1 MSFTSQDNKRLLW
14 GLMSD
19 SNVFAGIPDTKVE
32 EVKQLFEK
40 EILDISNTS
49 SNLLDKNKKIL
60 LSMNTK
66 LNYLRVSNIPQ
77 QTQNQN
83 ELVTSKDIAQERREK
98 MNSKLQNK
106 QEEFNK
112 LITAEKPKEIDFADN
127 AEEKP
132 IGSEM
137 DNLLADMMEK
147 RSKQLNQVMQS
158 QDTNAAE
165 KWINNEGAGAEIT
178 SGSVNTSGPVTLN
191 IGEKVETPTI
201 TVVKTS
207 SEIKDKHVTFSEDTK
222 EEESGLDL
230 FQFLSVKSN
239 SGSSNASGSANASNA
254 PFMPPQEENE
264 EDIKAARAA
273 AWASARR
280 DTEKEIL
287 ERLSRIEREF
297 IEVKDLLKNM

>member
-1 MSFTSQDNKRLLW
+1 MSFSSQGNKRLLW
-14 GLMSD
+14 GLMAD
-19 SNVFAGIPDTKVE
+19 NNIFTGIPDTKVE

-40 EILDISNTS
+40 EIVDISTTEGS
-49 SNLLDKNKKIL
+49 LLDKNKKML
-60 LSMNTK
+60 VSMNTK
-66 LNYLRVSNIPQ
+66 LNYLRISNVPQ
-77 QTQNQN
+77 AMQQQQQQQNP
-83 ELVTSKDIAQERREK
+83 VTSKDIADDRREK

-178 SGSVNTSGPVTLN
+178 SGSVSVTRPATLN
-191 IGEKVETPTI
+191 IGEKVETPSI
-201 TVVKTS
+201 TVVQTS
-207 SEIKDKHVTFSEDTK
+207 SETKDKHVTFSEDTK
-222 EEESGLDL
+222 EEETGLDL
-230 FQFLSVKSN
+230 LQFLSSKSN
-239 SGSSNASGSANASNA
+239 SSHEKAA
-254 PFMPPQEENE
+254 FMPP
-264 EDIKAARAA
+264 EDEPIDKKRDIMEARAA
-273 AWASARR
+273 AAAEAGRYV
-280 DTEKEIL
+280 KNEIL

-297 IEVKDLLKNM
+297 MEVKDLLKNM

>member
-1 MSFTSQDNKRLLW
+1 
-14 GLMSD
+14 
-19 SNVFAGIPDTKVE
+19 
-32 EVKQLFEK
+32 
-40 EILDISNTS
+40 
-49 SNLLDKNKKIL
+49 
-60 LSMNTK
+60 MNTK
-66 LNYLRVSNIPQ
+66 LNPFRISNIPQ

-83 ELVTSKDIAQERREK
+83 DLVTSKDIAEERREK

-112 LITAEKPKEIDFADN
+112 LISAEKPKEIDFADS

-165 KWINNEGAGAEIT
+165 KWINNEGAGAEI
-178 SGSVNTSGPVTLN
+178 SSSSANTSGPVTLN
-191 IGEKVETPTI
+191 IGEKVETPSI
-201 TVVKTS
+201 TVVQTS
-207 SEIKDKHVTFSEDTK
+207 SETKDKHVTFSEDTK

-230 FQFLSVKSN
+230 FQFLSVKN
-239 SGSSNASGSANASNA
+239 GSSA
-254 PFMPPQEENE
+254 PFMPPQEENDE
-264 EDIKAARAA
+264 VDKKEDIKEARAS
-273 AWASARR
+273 AWRSARQHV
-280 DTEKEIL
+280 ENEIL

>member
-14 GLMSD
+14 GLMAD

-32 EVKQLFEK
+32 EVKRLFEK

-49 SNLLDKNKKIL
+49 GSLLDKNKQIL

-66 LNYLRVSNIPQ
+66 LNPFRVSNIPQ

-83 ELVTSKDIAQERREK
+83 DLVTSKDIAEERREK

-112 LITAEKPKEIDFADN
+112 LISAEKPKEIDFTDA

-165 KWINNEGAGAEIT
+165 KWINNEGAGAEIS
-178 SGSVNTSGPVTLN
+178 SGNVSITGPATLN
-191 IGEKVETPTI
+191 IG
-201 TVVKTS
+201 
-207 SEIKDKHVTFSEDTK
+207 
-222 EEESGLDL
+222 
-230 FQFLSVKSN
+230 
-239 SGSSNASGSANASNA
+239 
-254 PFMPPQEENE
+254 
-264 EDIKAARAA
+264 
-273 AWASARR
+273 
-280 DTEKEIL
+280 
-287 ERLSRIEREF
+287 
-297 IEVKDLLKNM
+297 

>member
-14 GLMSD
+14 GLMAD

-32 EVKQLFEK
+32 EVKRLFEK
-40 EILDISNTS
+40 EILDISNTNGS
-49 SNLLDKNKKIL
+49 LLDKNKQIL

-66 LNYLRVSNIPQ
+66 LNPFRVSNIPQ

-83 ELVTSKDIAQERREK
+83 DLVTSKDIAEERREK

-112 LITAEKPKEIDFADN
+112 LISAEKPKEIDFADA

-165 KWINNEGAGAEIT
+165 NGLIM
-178 SGSVNTSGPVTLN
+178 
-191 IGEKVETPTI
+191 KVQ
-201 TVVKTS
+201 VQK
-207 SEIKDKHVTFSEDTK
+207 
-222 EEESGLDL
+222 
-230 FQFLSVKSN
+230 
-239 SGSSNASGSANASNA
+239 
-254 PFMPPQEENE
+254 
-264 EDIKAARAA
+264 
-273 AWASARR
+273 
-280 DTEKEIL
+280 
-287 ERLSRIEREF
+287 
-297 IEVKDLLKNM
+297 